1 MYYAIFYR
9 RNCNPAII
17 FEIMEPHFIVGLI
30 NAQSAV
36 EASSKEVDSKI
47 KSYLLDRG
55 AAVNLFAVTETFSKP
70 GEKGK
75 QMFRKKCCPPGFDF
89 EHHPRASSSGQK
101 PRGGVALI
109 FKRSS
114 VSAVI
119 ETRYSP
125 DHWAFEYLDLDLK
138 VKVKVDEAEVLR
150 ELRVIVLYRK
160 PETSIVDFLE
170 DFEYLMKKAARQT
183 PRNLLVLG
191 DFNIHI
197 NKPTDPDARKFLKFI
212 EFSRLE
218 QHVPLEPTHELG
230 NTLDLVLS
238 YTNENLVYDLQI
250 VNRDVITFSDHNLV
264 EFKLFPPSNN
274 SNVKA
279 EEIKKDAAAASAK
292 EKNPKTQ
299 KFIKFVSE
307 PIDEKSVSALPGI
320 GKAGSNKLRE
330 DGIEWVRINII

>member
-1 MYYAIFYR
+1 MASES
-9 RNCNPAII
+9 NNTPAA
-17 FEIMEPHFIVGLI
+17 FSPDAGLI
-30 NAQSAV
+30 NAQSAM
-36 EASSKEVDSKI
+36 KKITKI
-47 KSYLLDRG
+47 KTYLKNNEDMKFL
-55 AAVNLFAVTETFSKP
+55 AVTETCCAAQ
-70 GEKGK
+70 GEEGENAIKTN
-75 QMFRKKCCPPGFDF
+75 CCPENPEYGVKQ
-89 EHHPRASSSGQK
+89 HPRMGAKRAS
-101 PRGGVALI
+101 GGVALI
-109 FKRSS
+109 YKKKNVEISN
-114 VSAVI
+114 
-119 ETRYSP
+119 TRYSP
-125 DHWAFEYLDLDLK
+125 AHWAFEYLDLDLK
-138 VKVKVDEAEVLR
+138 VKVKVDEAEVWR

-183 PRNLLVLG
+183 SRNLLVLG

-197 NKPTDPDARKFLKFI
+197 NKPTHPDARKFLEFI

-218 QHVPLEPTHELG
+218 QHVPLKPTHELG

-279 EEIKKDAAAASAK
+279 EEIKNDAAAASAK

-307 PIDEKSVSALPGI
+307 PIDEKSVSALAGI